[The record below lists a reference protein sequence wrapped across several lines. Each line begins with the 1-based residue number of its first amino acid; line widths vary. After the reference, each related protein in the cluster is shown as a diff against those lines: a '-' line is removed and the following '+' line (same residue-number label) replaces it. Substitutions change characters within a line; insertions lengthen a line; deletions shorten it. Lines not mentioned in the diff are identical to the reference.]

1 VVEMLLA
8 ERTQR
13 TDGPFPA
20 HEADRELVRRVISFL
35 NSRSMPG
42 LRRLNVEARHGT
54 VTLSGRVRSFYEKQV
69 ATHSCRRV
77 AGVRQLVDNVDVQY

>member
-1 VVEMLLA
+1 MVPMLLA
-8 ERTQR
+8 EP
-13 TDGPFPA
+13 TDTLA
-20 HEADRELVRRVISFL
+20 NTDQDLVRRVTSFL

-42 LRRLNVEARHGT
+42 LKRLSIEARHGT

-77 AGVRQLVDNVDVQY
+77 AGVRQLVDKVDVQY

>member
-8 ERTQR
+8 QR
-13 TDGPFPA
+13 MNGRSPA
-20 HEADRELVRRVISFL
+20 EQADSELVRRVTSFL

-42 LRRLNVEARHGT
+42 LRRLSIEAHHGT

-77 AGVRQLVDNVDVQY
+77 AGVRQLVDKVDVQY